1 MRRVHEW
8 AAGRAIDIGDATGLF
23 LEAHEF

>member
-8 AAGRAIDIGDATGLF
+8 SAGRAIDIGDATGLF
-23 LEAHEF
+23 LEAQEF